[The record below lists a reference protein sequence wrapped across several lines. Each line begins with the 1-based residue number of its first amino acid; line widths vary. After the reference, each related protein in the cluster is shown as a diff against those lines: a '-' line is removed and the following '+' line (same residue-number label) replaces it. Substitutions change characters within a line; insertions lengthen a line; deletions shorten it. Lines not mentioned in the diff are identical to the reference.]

1 MLDWF
6 TGSIGLHHVHHL
18 GPRIPNYRLKQVHDE
33 NPMFHDVTTLTI
45 ASSVRTLR
53 LALWDEEGEELVS
66 FREAKRRRLERRA
79 TVTDFSDVRVREP
92 A

>member
-18 GPRIPNYRLKQVHDE
+18 GPRIPNFRLKEVHDE
-33 NPMFHDVTTLTI
+33 NPMFHEVTTLTLT
-45 ASSVRTLR
+45 SSIKTLR
-53 LALWDEEGEELVS
+53 LALWDEEREELVT
-66 FREAKRRRLERRA
+66 FGEAKRRWRERTA
-79 TVTDFSDVRVREP
+79 